1 MIAAMKR
8 QLFLNI
14 NRFQRPILYL
24 TVAATFVTIVI
35 LAICVSFLS
44 YDIANMI
51 INSTKEIPTTKLA
64 VSLVLMI
71 LPISYLVIIYF
82 SLRISNKMVGSMER
96 ILKELDEIIEKREKK
111 HLAVRKGDGLVQEL
125 LKRINVLIDKMN

>member
-1 MIAAMKR
+1 MKR
-8 QLFLNI
+8 KLFLNI

-35 LAICVSFLS
+35 LSICVSFLS

-51 INSTKEIPTTKLA
+51 ITSTKEIPTTKLA
-64 VSLVLMI
+64 VSFVLMI
-71 LPISYLVIIYF
+71 LPLSYLAIIYF
-82 SLRISNKMVGSMER
+82 SLRISNKLVGSMER

-111 HLAVRKGDGLVQEL
+111 HLTVRKGDDLVQEL
-125 LKRINVLIDKMN
+125 LKRINLLIDKMN

>member
-1 MIAAMKR
+1 MINAMKR
-8 QLFLNI
+8 KLFLNI

-64 VSLVLMI
+64 VSFVLMI
-71 LPISYLVIIYF
+71 LPLSYLAIIYF
-82 SLRISNKMVGSMER
+82 SLRISNKLVGSMER

-111 HLAVRKGDGLVQEL
+111 HLTVRKGDDLVQEL
-125 LKRINVLIDKMN
+125 LKRINTLIDKMS

>member
-1 MIAAMKR
+1 MKR
-8 QLFLNI
+8 KLFLNI

-35 LAICVSFLS
+35 LAICASFLS

-51 INSTKEIPTTKLA
+51 INSPKEILTTKLT
-64 VSLVLMI
+64 VSFILMI
-71 LPISYLVIIYF
+71 LPLSYLAIIYF
-82 SLRISNKMVGSMER
+82 SLRISNKLVGSMER

-111 HLAVRKGDGLVQEL
+111 HLTARKGDDLVQEL
-125 LKRINVLIDKMN
+125 LKRINLLIDKMG